1 MFLGGTVYETN
12 YSSMSL
18 STVKHDDMKP
28 SKPAIAQRESGNL
41 LTGDIDGA

>member
-18 STVKHDDMKP
+18 STVQKEDMKP
-28 SKPAIAQRESGNL
+28 ARPQIAQRESGNL
-41 LTGDIDGA
+41 VTGDIDGA

>member
-18 STVKHDDMKP
+18 STVRPDDMKP
-28 SKPAIAQRESGNL
+28 TRP
-41 LTGDIDGA
+41 